1 MTEQMIKDELKCAMK
16 EGNKVKVSVLRMLIS
31 ELNNKKIA
39 DGVKELKDVEVIG
52 VMQKHAKQHKESIE
66 KFMLGGRDDL
76 VAQETK
82 ELEAIEGYLPEP
94 ISVEELTRIVAD
106 TITTMGASSMK
117 DMGAVMK
124 GVQTAVDGRADGK
137 MISQMV
143 KDSLT

>member
-1 MTEQMIKDELKCAMK
+1 MNEQMIKDEMKCAMK
-16 EGNKVKVSVLRMLIS
+16 EGNKVKVSVLRMLVS

-52 VMQKHAKQHKESIE
+52 VIQKHAKQHRESIE
-66 KFMLGGRDDL
+66 KFTLGGRDDL

-106 TITTMGASSMK
+106 SIATTGASSMK

-124 GVQTAVDGRADGK
+124 SVQETVGGRADGK
-137 MISQMV
+137 IISQMV
-143 KDSLT
+143 RERLT

>member
-1 MTEQMIKDELKCAMK
+1 MNEQMIKDELKCAMK
-16 EGNKVKVSVLRMLIS
+16 EGNKVKVSVIRMLIS
-31 ELNNKKIA
+31 ELNYKKIA

-52 VMQKHAKQHKESIE
+52 AIQKRAKQHRESIE
-66 KFMLGGRDDL
+66 KFILGGRADL

-117 DMGAVMK
+117 DMGAVMR
-124 GVQTAVDGRADGK
+124 GVQEAVGGGADGK
-137 MISQMV
+137 IISQMV
-143 KDSLT
+143 RESLA